1 VTRRRKFLAGGVALG
16 AASLSGCL
24 GQLNQSITQFNA
36 PRKKPSDWLVSVPST
51 GLVQARGEV
60 SDPDIITGAED
71 PLAVGINSDE
81 NQMVI
86 PANSGD
92 QSVRDLHSDCA
103 LPSMFQTD
111 AVDHVFL
118 FPPVDLGM
126 TGEIVDI
133 HSVNEPFA
141 QSAMTSLSYDRTRTV
156 LDSLKESID
165 LGFSYPTTEDE
176 IPRPPQSLMTQ
187 AGYIES
193 MFLNGWYLDATLLEP
208 DENATLTSAA
218 RVGYQ
223 EITVDLNQVL
233 QDARRE
239 ILDSILTTVG
249 AQLGL
254 PNAVVDPV
262 FEEIINEAQQHLQFE
277 YDVPEYTDTD
287 TDSFQSKCPVR
298 LSGEFDV
305 QGQTVTFETP
315 FVPILME
322 SGYNEKRSTRPSLK
336 WSLNT
341 DLSDWISEAQR
352 VLNIDF

>member
-1 VTRRRKFLAGGVALG
+1 MTRRRKFLAGGVALG

-24 GQLNQSITQFNA
+24 GQLNQSMTQLNA
-36 PRKKPSDWLVSVPST
+36 SWQKPNDWFVSVPST

-81 NQMVI
+81 NQMVV

-92 QSVRDLHSDCA
+92 QSVRDFHSDCA

-111 AVDHVFL
+111 AVNQVFL
-118 FPPVDLGM
+118 HPPYDLGM

-141 QSAMTSLSYDRTRTV
+141 QSAMASLSYDRTRTV
-156 LDSLKESID
+156 LDSLKESIG

-176 IPRPPQSLMTQ
+176 IPRPPGSLIMQ
-187 AGYIES
+187 ARYIENL
-193 MFLNGWYLDATLLEP
+193 FRNGWYLDETLLEP

-218 RVGYQ
+218 RVGSQ
-223 EITVDLNQVL
+223 QLTVDLNQVL

-277 YDVPEYTDTD
+277 YDRPESTDTD
-287 TDSFQSKCPVR
+287 TDSFQAKGPVR

-322 SGYNEKRSTRPSLK
+322 TGYNYKKPTRPPIK

-352 VLNIDF
+352 VLNVDF